1 MCKESQNWCFFIDI
15 PNDNTLIVRTTDKGL
30 TIFRNRESSN
40 PSFMPSKCFFAISG
54 TNFPK
59 PNGLISGTRKDHI
72 SFRIEVHIR
81 NVMIMP
87 VESLEAKVI
96 VIDIPKFDG
105 QIWRA
110 WGEVS
115 TLVIE
120 VDIING
126 IYIRN
131 RILVCPRRVRSRS
144 PVSNY
149 QIFIV
154 PSSELVASVEYWGWK
169 ASAVILDLCPF
180 S

>member
-1 MCKESQNWCFFIDI
+1 
-15 PNDNTLIVRTTDKGL
+15 LIVRTTDKGL
-30 TIFRNRESSN
+30 TIFRNRESSY
-40 PSFMPSKCFFAISG
+40 PSFMPSKSFLAISG

-59 PNGLISGTRKDHI
+59 SNGFISRARKNHI
-72 SFRIEVHIR
+72 SLKIKVHIWD
-81 NVMIMP
+81 VVIMP
-87 VESLEAKVI
+87 DESLEAKVI
-96 VIDIPKFDG
+96 VIDVPKFNR

-110 WGEVS
+110 WSKVPA
-115 TLVIE
+115 LLIK

-126 IYIRN
+126 IYLKN